1 MTDRFTGQAQ
11 FQVEWSLFLAN
22 PPPPTS
28 TRQAGLYLQWAD
40 ARMLKTALAAG
51 YCGLRD
57 CSSAV
62 LFQTTGTCVFLQL
75 SCNIS
80 DNWCQSSPCTSPDG
94 SYCMEEKR
102 NALRTGDESGIP
114 IFVPECREDGGYKQV
129 QCHKGNNPQPPTTYT
144 HILIPTHKRRFTKIL
159 YRYWL
164 LLVCHRGRKT
174 STRIIC
180 STFKGFMFHSI

>member
-51 YCGLRD
+51 YCGLHD

-62 LFQTTGTCVFLQL
+62 LFQTTGASVFFA
-75 SCNIS
+75 S
-80 DNWCQSSPCTSPDG
+80 
-94 SYCMEEKR
+94 
-102 NALRTGDESGIP
+102 
-114 IFVPECREDGGYKQV
+114 
-129 QCHKGNNPQPPTTYT
+129 
-144 HILIPTHKRRFTKIL
+144 
-159 YRYWL
+159 
-164 LLVCHRGRKT
+164 
-174 STRIIC
+174 
-180 STFKGFMFHSI
+180 

>member
-62 LFQTTGTCVFLQL
+62 LFQTTGA
-75 SCNIS
+75 SR
-80 DNWCQSSPCTSPDG
+80 SSPCTSPDG

-129 QCHKGNNPQPPTTYT
+129 QCHKGNNPQPPTTHT
-144 HILIPTHKRRFTKIL
+144 HPTSHTQKKI
-159 YRYWL
+159 YQDP
-164 LLVCHRGRKT
+164 
-174 STRIIC
+174 
-180 STFKGFMFHSI
+180 F